1 MADEHWEHG
10 VIERLATEGLRE
22 QKRARRW
29 GIFFKLLTFAFLF
42 ATLLLAIGAFSEG
55 AHTCLD
61 KCTAVVE
68 MRGELDADSPAS
80 AENIMSGLQAA
91 FKNKGTQGVVLRIN
105 SPGGSPVQAGE
116 INDEI
121 RRLRAKYPAT
131 PIYAVVEEVCASGAY
146 YVAVAADQ
154 IYVNKASLIG
164 SIGVIIDGFGFVG
177 AMDKLGIERRALAAG
192 ENKTFLDPFS
202 PLSPQQRDYAQK
214 MIVEI
219 HQQFIAAVKAGR
231 GARLKESPE
240 LFSGLVWNGARGVDL
255 GLADALGSLDYVARE
270 VIKAEDLVDFTV
282 KENLTERL
290 ARKFGATLGKSLGA
304 VIGHAVHWRKSASGP
319 GRPASAW

>member
-255 GLADALGSLDYVARE
+255 GLADALGSVDYVARE
-270 VIKAEDLVDFTV
+270 VIKAEDVVDFTV

-290 ARKFGATLGKSLGA
+290 ARKFGATLEKSLGA
-304 VIGHAVHWRKSASGP
+304 VIGHAVHWR
-319 GRPASAW
+319 

>member
-68 MRGELDADSPAS
+68 MRGELDADSLAS

-177 AMDKLGIERRALAAG
+177 AMDKLGIERRALATG

-240 LFSGLVWNGARGVDL
+240 LFSGLVWNGARGIDL
-255 GLADALGSLDYVARE
+255 GLADALGSVDYVARE
-270 VIKAEDLVDFTV
+270 VIKAEDIVDFTV

-304 VIGHAVHWRKSASGP
+304 VVSHSMRWR
-319 GRPASAW
+319 

>member
-255 GLADALGSLDYVARE
+255 GLADALGSVDYVARE

-304 VIGHAVHWRKSASGP
+304 VIGHAVHWR
-319 GRPASAW
+319 